1 MLLPLLLLLVL
12 RFNNHLR
19 KRSYPLIENPTT
31 DFETGVRLM
40 QVVNA
45 LYDVPIPKHN
55 ANPKLR
61 AQKLDNVELA
71 FKMVEQAKIKT
82 NFLKHAHLV
91 DKDSKM
97 ILGMMWVSQQPP
109 YPHLY
114 TPTPSYMHLPH
125 PLRELKMRA
134 PTIDTSHLLS
144 TPPPHPRSSSPGSAD
159 IAASSRSVPP
169 SPVPSSASSSHMAGT
184 ATPT

>member
-1 MLLPLLLLLVL
+1 MCCGV

-19 KRSYPLIENPTT
+19 KRSYPLIENPTN

-71 FKMVEQAKIKT
+71 FKMVEAAKIKT

-91 DKDSKM
+91 DKDTKM
-97 ILGMMWVSQQPP
+97 ILGMMASEHTDTPAARLPRRSNSQ
-109 YPHLY
+109 
-114 TPTPSYMHLPH
+114 S
-125 PLRELKMRA
+125 K
-134 PTIDTSHLLS
+134 
-144 TPPPHPRSSSPGSAD
+144 RS
-159 IAASSRSVPP
+159 R
-169 SPVPSSASSSHMAGT
+169 
-184 ATPT
+184 